1 MFDIITKNVDMKN
14 VAAIPIDMKDL
25 IGFYNNT
32 HPEYEVYYDETEPM
46 FNMRMKK
53 IRKHDRKVQNLIEVY
68 EILEHFIKEKAK
80 LDSSA
85 SFIVD
90 ELPIVID
97 GNCYYCFLVR
107 VVSLNYSP
115 TTLQLNL
122 ITFQYFLYRVSFHR
136 EVD

>member
-97 GNCYYCFLVR
+97 GNCSYCFFSQGNFR
-107 VVSLNYSP
+107 YKSFPN
-115 TTLQLNL
+115 N
-122 ITFQYFLYRVSFHR
+122 ITSESHNCSIFSF
-136 EVD
+136 